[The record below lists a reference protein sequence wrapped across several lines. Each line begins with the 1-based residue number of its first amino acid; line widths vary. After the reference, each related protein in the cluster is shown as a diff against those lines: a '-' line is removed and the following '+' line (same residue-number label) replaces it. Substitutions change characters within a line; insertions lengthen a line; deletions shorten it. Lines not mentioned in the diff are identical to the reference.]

1 MIYLIY
7 TLNDKDAK
15 ERREAKVNSRWIPS
29 LIFVI
34 LMLSAC
40 SRLTIEEVIEKDIP
54 FNVKEVIHKEKVK
67 DGVILLYVTEQKNF
81 DAVTVAFLKGNA
93 RDGWK
98 NAGHNHW
105 EYAKSEWIT
114 VYKDVFYEYDHK
126 GVLENRL
133 PVIYGKVEND
143 DVQSVYVFG
152 EEEKLEKAH
161 IIEKDSGRYYIKVGS
176 YELVRGEMKNR

>member
-1 MIYLIY
+1 M
-7 TLNDKDAK
+7 
-15 ERREAKVNSRWIPS
+15 PS

-34 LMLSAC
+34 LMLLSAC

-67 DGVILLYVTEQKNF
+67 DGVILLYLTEQKNNHGIF
-81 DAVTVAFLKGNA
+81 DTVTVAFLKGNA

-105 EYAKSEWIT
+105 EHAESDWIT
-114 VYKDVFYEYDHK
+114 VYKDVFYEYNKK
-126 GVLENRL
+126 GMLENYL

-143 DVQSVYVFG
+143 NVRFVNVLG
-152 EEEKLEKAH
+152 EEEKLEKAY
-161 IIEKDSGRYYIKVGS
+161 IIEKDSGRYFIKIGN
-176 YELVRGEMKNR
+176 YELVRGEMKNRWK